1 MKRNVIHL
9 LLIVQKKN
17 HEWTRRSLE
26 AGERLHNTKC
36 SGRRYWEVGKTYPNM
51 RSIHSC
57 KWADTYSLSRAIL
70 CLCTKSTGFSAQAGS
85 LTESGNAEVNNKRVT
100 IYVWNAFWKNY
111 PWKTLMSIPSFS
123 PNCVVPKSIEFSF
136 VRTSGR

>member
-1 MKRNVIHL
+1 MLYISI
-9 LLIVQKKN
+9 LIVKHMKKITSEREEALKQK
-17 HEWTRRSLE
+17 
-26 AGERLHNTKC
+26 AVGETEK
-36 SGRRYWEVGKTYPNM
+36 WEKTYPNI

-85 LTESGNAEVNNKRVT
+85 LTVSGNTKVNDKQELQYACKYTTMSSDKLFVEN
-100 IYVWNAFWKNY
+100 
-111 PWKTLMSIPSFS
+111 LMTIPSFS